1 MVDAFNAQNGKGP
14 PITPIS
20 DHASNTSLQHRNL
33 CQNLDNVF
41 ASASR
46 PVCATTPSLTNNPKV
61 ILLDRY
67 NEELAK
73 GYVLMDAIKDI
84 CHGVGVGERK
94 VYVEEVMKPD
104 ARLFD
109 APQGDQFTFADL
121 VLGGYLIWL
130 DCWLK
135 YV

>member
-20 DHASNTSLQHRNL
+20 DHASNITLQHRNL

-41 ASASR
+41 AFASR
-46 PVCATTPSLTNNPKV
+46 PVCVTTPSLINNPKV

-73 GYVLMDAIKDI
+73 GYVVTDATKDI
-84 CHGVGVGERK
+84 CHSKRVGVGERK
-94 VYVEEVMKPD
+94 IYMEEVMKPD

-109 APQGDQFTFADL
+109 APQGGQFTFVDL
-121 VLGGYLIWL
+121 VLGDI
-130 DCWLK
+130 
-135 YV
+135 